1 MTSPDLWQLA
11 FWLAVA
17 FALWR
22 WLHRPQPP
30 RGW

>member
-1 MTSPDLWQLA
+1 MSDAELWRLA
-11 FWLAVA
+11 ALLAVA

-22 WLHRPQPP
+22 TLRRPQPP